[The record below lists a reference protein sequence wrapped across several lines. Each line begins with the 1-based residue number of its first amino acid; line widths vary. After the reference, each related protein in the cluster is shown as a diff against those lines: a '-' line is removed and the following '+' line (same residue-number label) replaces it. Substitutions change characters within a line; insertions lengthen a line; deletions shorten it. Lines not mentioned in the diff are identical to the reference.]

1 MPRKKKTPLTDA
13 EKEHLRRNP
22 PEVLSLSEA
31 AIFLGYS
38 EKTVKRLIDT
48 GHLRKLPPRI
58 IRIPLKSIR
67 AFLDDPDRH
76 QFIQLSEKMR
86 LGSRGIAAIFLERQA
101 IPAGVVKKYL
111 LLRRKPR
118 LAAQLDAFWPLE
130 SWATK
135 TRKLSVEQKKTW
147 LRLRLAYAALAKL
160 TSHQIADFYAE

>member
-1 MPRKKKTPLTDA
+1 MPRQKKTPLTEA

-67 AFLDDPDRH
+67 AFLD
-76 QFIQLSEKMR
+76 
-86 LGSRGIAAIFLERQA
+86 
-101 IPAGVVKKYL
+101 IPAGVIKKYL
-111 LLRRKPR
+111 LVRRKPR

-130 SWATK
+130 VWPTK
-135 TRKLSVEQKKTW
+135 TRKSSVEQKKTW
-147 LRLRLAYAALAKL
+147 LRLRLACAALAKM
-160 TSHQIADFYAE
+160 TSHQIADLYAE